1 MTTDTD
7 TTLSPPT
14 EGDPMEDVDA
24 FRDLSRDEQS
34 AMLDDGLAD
43 LKGEHGSGAWRHL
56 TDAEQRRTRE
66 AIERDDDLSETE
78 RAMQAALETTWT
90 AALWAHDDDVPTVE
104 FECREL
110 SEEEQAAVQEMAG
123 VIVSLEGRLG
133 DIDADADEFDADDL
147 PDLDAESQYF
157 ASAADLENF
166 VVWLLADV
174 TVDDAFDEERFRT
187 GHGLRSNTRTLLLSE
202 IVYRYQEEQ
211 ANAIKFRT
219 DR

>member
-7 TTLSPPT
+7 TTLSAPT

-43 LKGEHGSGAWRHL
+43 LKGERGRGAWRHL

-66 AIERDDDLSETE
+66 AIERDLSETE
-78 RAMQAALETTWT
+78 RAMQAALESTWT

-133 DIDADADEFDADDL
+133 DVGDVDPDDLDAADL

-157 ASAADLENF
+157 ASAADLEDF
-166 VVWLLADV
+166 VIWLLADV

-187 GHGLRSNTRTLLLSE
+187 GKGLRSNTRTLLLSE

-211 ANAIKFRT
+211 ADAIKFRT